1 VQKNCCIDLDNVF
14 VKTDTDSP
22 CSICPWDGF
31 EVEPYNTWC
40 HEHWRILDITGRDR
54 GFAETPLREEA
65 IDAHL
70 RRYEA
75 NTPEVYETLIN
86 IETVLF
92 SFRQGEK
99 EKEEKRKE
107 GGKQSA
113 AKTAKKAKPQKRGTY
128 KETPKRPT
136 HRIK

>member
-1 VQKNCCIDLDNVF
+1 M
-14 VKTDTDSP
+14 
-22 CSICPWDGF
+22 
-31 EVEPYNTWC
+31 WC

-70 RRYEA
+70 SRYGA
-75 NTPEVYETLIN
+75 NTPEVYETVIS

-113 AKTAKKAKPQKRGTY
+113 GKTAKQPKKRGRGGTY